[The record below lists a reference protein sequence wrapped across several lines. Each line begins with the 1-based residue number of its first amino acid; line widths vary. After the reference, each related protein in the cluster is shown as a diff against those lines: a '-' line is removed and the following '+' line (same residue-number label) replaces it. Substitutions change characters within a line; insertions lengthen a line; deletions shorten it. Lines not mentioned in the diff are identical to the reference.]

1 MKRSLSSSIP
11 FLERFR
17 DSWYGSVFR
26 QMVMGREI
34 RRERE
39 FVSTQASR
47 AAAQLLSPDALN
59 LFLPQKTEAD
69 TFFVLGSGASI
80 NRLSDQNFSEIA
92 RQRSVGINTWPI
104 HSFVPDFYS
113 FECVSWIGDGLDF
126 ARSLELLRQEALL
139 KARPPIVVLRLKTDF
154 EIQQLSALPKEF
166 CDRLFF
172 YGRVTPSTRAVDQL
186 QVDLRYILGASTRK
200 APTVLA
206 DSGSSVVRMVALGM
220 ALGYKNI
227 VLTGIDL
234 NGGSYFWQEN
244 PMYEKVLSRFP
255 IFSRQ
260 LGVRHETL
268 ERGRRPF
275 VVTEMVEA
283 LAKRYCSSPQ
293 TPHQLYVSSEESTL
307 AELIPVYPWDAS
319 SEHV

>member
-11 FLERFR
+11 LLERFR
-17 DSWYGSVFR
+17 DSSYGSVFR
-26 QMVMGREI
+26 QMVMRREI
-34 RRERE
+34 SRERE
-39 FVSTQASR
+39 FASIQASR

-59 LFLPQKTEAD
+59 PFLPQKAEAD

-200 APTVLA
+200 PPTVLA

-220 ALGYKNI
+220 ALGYQNI

-234 NGGSYFWQEN
+234 NSGPYFWQEN
-244 PMYEKVLSRFP
+244 QEYNELRSRFP
-255 IFSRQ
+255 LFSRQ
-260 LGVRHETL
+260 LGARHETL
-268 ERGRRPF
+268 ERDRRPF
-275 VVTEMVEA
+275 IVTEMIYA
-283 LAKRYCSSPQ
+283 LAQLAQSSSR
-293 TPHQLYVSSEESTL
+293 TPAGLYVSSDESAL
-307 AELIPVYPWDAS
+307 ADFLPLYSWNK
-319 SEHV
+319 